1 MCSDFGAQ
9 EDKIHSRVFM
19 SIPISQFIPPLSPP
33 PTLRYY
39 FLGSKSFKKGSHPVD
54 FAFPLLLSS
63 QAVPHPVEDQSF
75 SRFLSSGVS
84 PPKELPGFQTGF
96 VPILVLSQPPF
107 TLPSATLLCFAAT
120 WLLLHSGHKVGLSF
134 HLESEWLSKWMITA
148 NALESF
154 VMISLSF
161 LPLWAGSLFH
171 LQPDSLLAWSSF

>member
-1 MCSDFGAQ
+1 MKTF
-9 EDKIHSRVFM
+9 
-19 SIPISQFIPPLSPP
+19 SILIKTISKFWSFKTKYISVSVLYYY
-33 PTLRYY
+33 YY
-39 FLGSKSFKKGSHPVD
+39 FLGSKSFKKGSRPVD